1 LVGCCEGDLLHLAGE
16 LWSWALVGVGKEDPR
31 VLEEDGCE
39 RCVAVRGVVV
49 EGAGV
54 NVCAGGFGDLYC
66 AVGAVGVEDVDVIGP
81 GDGGETGGKVVL
93 LVAGEDED
101 GDHLLVMVSR

>member
-1 LVGCCEGDLLHLAGE
+1 MLEG
-16 LWSWALVGVGKEDPR
+16 
-31 VLEEDGCE
+31 DGCE
-39 RCVAVRGVVV
+39 RGVAVGCVVV

-66 AVGAVGVEDVDVIGP
+66 VVGAVGVEDVDVVGP
-81 GDGGETGGKVVL
+81 GDGGETAGKIVL